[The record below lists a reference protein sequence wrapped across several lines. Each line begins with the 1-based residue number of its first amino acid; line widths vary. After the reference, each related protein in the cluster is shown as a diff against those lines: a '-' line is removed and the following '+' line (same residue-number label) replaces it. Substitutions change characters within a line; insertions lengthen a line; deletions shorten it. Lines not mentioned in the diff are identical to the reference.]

1 MKKRTNNKQ
10 VLTTKN
16 KIKDKKQPF
25 LKFFKTKKMKKN
37 LIKKQDKKNL
47 KMHIEKINLLFY
59 NWGT

>member
-1 MKKRTNNKQ
+1 
-10 VLTTKN
+10 
-16 KIKDKKQPF
+16 
-25 LKFFKTKKMKKN
+25 MKKN